1 MFSRARPIVPA
12 NFLPPN
18 CSRQLSPAKF
28 FPSRPIKPQHRFV
41 VAHCVLSKMNPPHLF
56 HEYMA
61 PALLKS
67 AREVMSDSKI
77 ATFEEFISSDAL
89 LTKVGKEFQL
99 YSYGDPLRKMPAR
112 SPGEIRY
119 ELIRLN
125 SKWKKLIWKD
135 EEEKTYLLENAHLWA
150 EESEDDDDIF
160 MPSSKGKRAASSKG
174 KSAAP
179 SKGKSASSA
188 KCKSKGK

>member
-1 MFSRARPIVPA
+1 
-12 NFLPPN
+12 
-18 CSRQLSPAKF
+18 
-28 FPSRPIKPQHRFV
+28 
-41 VAHCVLSKMNPPHLF
+41 MNPPHLF

-112 SPGEIRY
+112 SPREIRY

-125 SKWKKLIWKD
+125 SKWKKQTWKD
-135 EEEKTYLLENAHLWA
+135 DEERTKLLEYPHLWA
-150 EESEDDDDIF
+150 EESEDDDDVF

-174 KSAAP
+174 KRAASSKGKSSASSKGKSVAS
-179 SKGKSASSA
+179 SKGKSAASSA
-188 KCKSKGK
+188 EDDDDFM